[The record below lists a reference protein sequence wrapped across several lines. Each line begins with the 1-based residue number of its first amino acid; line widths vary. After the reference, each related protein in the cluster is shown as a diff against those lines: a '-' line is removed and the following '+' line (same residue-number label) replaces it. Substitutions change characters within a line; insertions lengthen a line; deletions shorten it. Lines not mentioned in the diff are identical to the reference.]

1 LNGIILKIKESQNN
15 FKSIG
20 SVMRT
25 LGVLFKGFEKEGLI
39 LMEMKFMV

>member
-1 LNGIILKIKESQNN
+1 VIGIFEWH
-15 FKSIG
+15 
-20 SVMRT
+20 